1 MRRGFTSHAQEQQ
14 WVDAFLAETTLF
26 LGPDPQIMNDHRMA
40 PRTAEE
46 DRLLSGPVD
55 PNDLDRVRKR
65 IVAGLDEAFEM
76 MEQTGAAPGAKW
88 GDLTSAVYS
97 ASGDLIHISTGGVLA
112 FASVLHYPVRF
123 INKYWISDADRRR
136 ARRRRVHPQ
145 RRPLRQHPQH
155 RPEHDPAGVL

>member
-1 MRRGFTSHAQEQQ
+1 MTDTDAAQFTPEDQE

-46 DRLLSGPVD
+46 GRLLSGPID

-76 MEQTGAAPGAKW
+76 MEQTGAAPGAK
-88 GDLTSAVYS
+88 
-97 ASGDLIHISTGGVLA
+97 
-112 FASVLHYPVRF
+112 
-123 INKYWISDADRRR
+123 
-136 ARRRRVHPQ
+136 
-145 RRPLRQHPQH
+145 
-155 RPEHDPAGVL
+155 

>member
-1 MRRGFTSHAQEQQ
+1 MSEADAAQFTSEDQE

-76 MEQTGAAPGAKW
+76 MEQTGAAPGA
-88 GDLTSAVYS
+88 LARSRHARAATESAAGAQGRS
-97 ASGDLIHISTGGVLA
+97 R
-112 FASVLHYPVRF
+112 SVG
-123 INKYWISDADRRR
+123 
-136 ARRRRVHPQ
+136 
-145 RRPLRQHPQH
+145 
-155 RPEHDPAGVL
+155 AGT